1 MSKNLKIVILII
13 FATTTGLY
21 AQINANEYDTKVKE
35 AGKNFDNGKFDMALP
50 LYLDLAEFDSLNP
63 DMNYRIGIC
72 YLNSRTEKQK
82 SVHYLEKAVACIN
95 KCSFKEDKANIMA
108 FRALGD
114 AYHLNYKFDMT
125 ISSYEKFKSLL
136 SDNKK
141 DQTLILEVDRKIEMC
156 KVGKQLVASPIKVK
170 IENMGEAINSPFA
183 DYSPVLTADESI
195 LIFTTRR
202 AESTGRN
209 LDYAGLFF
217 EDIYIS
223 HKTDSL
229 WSKAV
234 SIDRPIN
241 TIGNEATV
249 GISID
254 GQTILIYKDD
264 NGDGNIYATSLN
276 GELWSVPE
284 KLNDNINTTS
294 WEPSAFISADGNTMY
309 FTSNREGGFGGRDL
323 YSSKKTTSGDW
334 GIAVNLGPTINTPF
348 DEDAPFIHP
357 DGVTLYFTSNGH
369 KTMGGFD
376 IFSANMIANNEWTT
390 PVNIGFPINTT
401 DDDIYYI
408 VSADNKRA
416 YYSSFKDGG
425 FGEKDNYAVTFYDY
439 KESPL
444 TVLKGEITD
453 ITGKVPKII
462 EITVTDNETGELVG
476 VYHSNSKTGEY
487 LFILPSGK
495 NYNITHESEGYL
507 FQSVNMDVSQNKK
520 YYFSQNTIQ
529 LEPIAVGSKVVLNN
543 IFFDFDKATLR
554 NISNVELNKL
564 FKLLTKNPGMV
575 VEISGHTDSKGSEEY
590 NIKLSEERAQSVVN
604 YLIGKGIN
612 KNQMVAKG
620 YGKSEPAANNIN
632 ADGSDNP
639 ENRQLNRRA
648 ELKIIKIKSQKK

>member
-1 MSKNLKIVILII
+1 MKNFRLLILII
-13 FATTTGLY
+13 IAITSGFFAPIY
-21 AQINANEYDTKVKE
+21 ASEYDIKIKD
-35 AGKNFDNGKFDMALP
+35 AGKNFDNGKFDMALQ
-50 LYLDLAEFDSLNP
+50 LYLDLAELDSLNP
-63 DMNYRIGIC
+63 DMNFRIGIC

-95 KCSFKEDKANIMA
+95 KCSFKEDKANVMA
-108 FRALGD
+108 FKAMGD
-114 AYHLNYKFDMT
+114 AYHLTYKFDMA
-125 ISSYEKFKSLL
+125 IVSYEKFKSLL

-141 DQTLILEVDRKIEMC
+141 DQALIPEVNRKIEMC
-156 KVGKQLVASPIKVK
+156 KVGKELLASPVKVK

-183 DYSPVLTADESI
+183 DYSPVLTADEST

-229 WSKAV
+229 WSKAA

-254 GQTILIYKDD
+254 GQTILIYKDED
-264 NGDGNIYATSLN
+264 GDGNIYSTSLN
-276 GELWSVPE
+276 GELWSVPK
-284 KLNDNINTTS
+284 KLNDNINSKS
-294 WEPSAFISADGNTMY
+294 WEPSAFISADGNTLY

-323 YSSKKTTSGDW
+323 YSSKKTTDGDW

-376 IFSANMIANNEWTT
+376 IFSSNMLANNEWTM

-425 FGEKDNYAVTFYDY
+425 FGEKDNYAITFYEY

-444 TVLKGEITD
+444 TVLKGGITD
-453 ITGKVPKII
+453 IYGKVPKII

-476 VYHSNSKTGEY
+476 IYHSNSKTGEY

-507 FQSVNMDVSQNKK
+507 FQSINMDVSQNKK
-520 YYFSQNTIQ
+520 YNFSQNNIQ

-564 FKLLTKNPGMV
+564 YKLLTKNTGMV

-604 YLIGKGIN
+604 YLIEKGID

-620 YGKSEPAANNIN
+620 YGKLNPAENNIN

-639 ENRQLNRRA
+639 DNRQLNRRA
-648 ELKIIKIKSQKK
+648 ELKIIKLKFQKK

>member
-1 MSKNLKIVILII
+1 MGNLKQSVLLIFI
-13 FATTTGLY
+13 IASGLFAQVY
-21 AQINANEYDTKVKE
+21 ASEYDTKVKE
-35 AGKNFDNGKFDMALP
+35 AGKNFDNGKFDMALQ
-50 LYLDLAEFDSLNP
+50 LYLDLVELDSLNP
-63 DMNYRIGIC
+63 DLNFRIGIC

-82 SVHYLEKAVACIN
+82 SVHYLEKAIACID
-95 KCSFKEDKANIMA
+95 KCSFKEDKANVMA
-108 FRALGD
+108 FKALGD
-114 AYHLNYKFDMT
+114 AYHLTYKFDMA
-125 ISSYEKFKSLL
+125 IVSYEKFKSLL

-156 KVGKQLVASPIKVK
+156 KVGKQLVAAPIKVK
-170 IENMGEAINSPFA
+170 IENLGEAINSPFA
-183 DYSPVLTADESI
+183 DYSPVLTADESTM
-195 LIFTTRR
+195 IFTTRR

-223 HKTDSL
+223 HKTDSV
-229 WSKAV
+229 WSKAE
-234 SIDRPIN
+234 SIGRPIN

-264 NGDGNIYATSLN
+264 NGDGNIYTTSLN
-276 GELWSVPE
+276 GNLWTLPK

-294 WEPSAFISADGNTMY
+294 WEPSAFISADGNTLY

-323 YSSKKTTSGDW
+323 YSSKKTTDGDW

-376 IFSANMIANNEWTT
+376 IFSTSMLANNEWTT

-408 VSADNKRA
+408 VSPDNKRA

-425 FGEKDNYAVTFYDY
+425 FGEKDNYAITFYEY

-444 TVLKGEITD
+444 TVLKGEISD
-453 ITGKVPKII
+453 IYGKVPRII

-476 VYHSNSKTGEY
+476 IYHSNSKTGEY

-554 NISNVELNKL
+554 NISNVELSKL

-590 NIKLSEERAQSVVN
+590 NVKLSEERAQSVVN
-604 YLIGKGIN
+604 YLIEKGIN

-620 YGKSEPAANNIN
+620 YGKSDPAANNIN

>member
-1 MSKNLKIVILII
+1 MKNLKQFVLLIFVI
-13 FATTTGLY
+13 TSGLS
-21 AQINANEYDTKVKE
+21 AQVHANEYDTKVKE

-63 DMNYRIGIC
+63 DMNFRIGIC

-82 SVHYLEKAVACIN
+82 SVYYLEKAIACIN
-95 KCSFKEDKANIMA
+95 KCSIKEDKANVMA
-108 FRALGD
+108 FKALGD
-114 AYHLNYKFDMT
+114 AYHLTYKFDRA
-125 ISSYEKFKSLL
+125 IVSYEKFKSLL

-141 DQTLILEVDRKIEMC
+141 DQALIPEVDRKIEMC

-183 DYSPVLTADESI
+183 DYSPVLTADEST

-223 HKTDSL
+223 HKKDSL

-234 SIDRPIN
+234 SINRPIN

-264 NGDGNIYATSLN
+264 NGDGNIYSTSLN
-276 GELWSVPE
+276 GELWSIPK

-294 WEPSAFISADGNTMY
+294 WEPSAFISADGNTLY
-309 FTSNREGGFGGRDL
+309 FTSNREGGFGGRDIYL
-323 YSSKKTTSGDW
+323 SKKTTDGDW
-334 GIAVNLGPTINTPF
+334 GIAVNLGSTINTPF

-357 DGVTLYFTSNGH
+357 DGITLYFTSNGH

-376 IFSANMIANNEWTT
+376 IFSTSMLANNEWTT

-401 DDDIYYI
+401 DDDIYYN

-416 YYSSFKDGG
+416 YYSSFKEGG
-425 FGEKDNYAVTFYDY
+425 LGEKDNYAITFYEY

-444 TVLKGEITD
+444 TVLKGGITD
-453 ITGKVPKII
+453 IHGKVPKII
-462 EITVTDNETGELVG
+462 EIIVTDNETGELVG
-476 VYHSNSKTGEY
+476 IYHSNSKTGEY

-507 FQSVNMDVSQNKK
+507 FQSVNMDVTQNKK

-554 NISNVELNKL
+554 NISNVELSKL
-564 FKLLTKNPGMV
+564 YKLLTKNPGMV

-590 NIKLSEERAQSVVN
+590 NVQLSEERAQSVVN
-604 YLIGKGIN
+604 YLIEKGIN

-620 YGKSEPAANNIN
+620 YGKSDPAANNIN

-648 ELKIIKIKSQKK
+648 ELKIIKIKSLKK

>member
-294 WEPSAFISADGNTMY
+294 WEPNAFISADGNTMY

>member
-1 MSKNLKIVILII
+1 MRNLRQLVLLIFVITSGL
-13 FATTTGLY
+13 FAQVY
-21 AQINANEYDTKVKE
+21 ASEYDTKIKE
-35 AGKNFDNGKFDMALP
+35 ASKNFDSGKFDIALP
-50 LYLDLAEFDSLNP
+50 LYLDLAELDSLNP
-63 DMNYRIGIC
+63 DMNFRIGIC

-82 SVHYLEKAVACIN
+82 SVHYLEKAITCID
-95 KCSFKEDKANIMA
+95 KCSFKEDKANVMT
-108 FRALGD
+108 FKALGD
-114 AYHLNYKFDMT
+114 AYHLTYKFDMAM
-125 ISSYEKFKSLL
+125 INYEKFKSLL

-141 DQTLILEVDRKIEMC
+141 DQTLISEVDRKIEMC
-156 KVGKQLVASPIKVK
+156 KVGKELVASPIKVK
-170 IENMGEAINSPFA
+170 IENMGETLNSPFA
-183 DYSPVLTADESI
+183 DYSPVLTADEST

-202 AESTGRN
+202 AESTGRK

-223 HKTDSL
+223 HKTDSV

-264 NGDGNIYATSLN
+264 DGDGNIYSTRLN
-276 GELWSVPE
+276 GDLWSIPR
-284 KLNDNINTTS
+284 KLNDNINTKS
-294 WEPSAFISADGNTMY
+294 WEPSAFISADGNTLY
-309 FTSNREGGFGGRDL
+309 FTSNRPGGFGGRDL
-323 YSSKKTTSGDW
+323 YSSKKTTEGDW
-334 GIAVNLGPTINTPF
+334 GIAINLGSTINTPF

-357 DGVTLYFTSNGH
+357 DGVTLYFASNGH

-376 IFSANMIANNEWTT
+376 IFSTNMLANNEWTT

-401 DDDIYYI
+401 DDDIYYN

-416 YYSSFKDGG
+416 YYSSFKEGG
-425 FGEKDNYAVTFYDY
+425 VGEKDNYEITFYEY

-444 TVLKGEITD
+444 TVLKGGITD
-453 ITGKVPKII
+453 IHGKVPKII

-554 NISNVELNKL
+554 NISNVELSKL
-564 FKLLTKNPGMV
+564 FKLLTKNPSMV

-590 NIKLSEERAQSVVN
+590 NIKLSEDRAQSVVN
-604 YLIGKGIN
+604 YLITKGIN
-612 KNQMVAKG
+612 KNQMIAKG
-620 YGKSEPAANNIN
+620 YGKSNPVANNIN

-639 ENRQLNRRA
+639 NNRQLNRRA